1 MISKM
6 LNSTEGLEDKIE
18 ENRIQTE
25 MEDKIE
31 KYKKIREPTQEIQ
44 NLKNRSSRK
53 KTEKM
58 KGRK

>member
-1 MISKM
+1 M
-6 LNSTEGLEDKIE
+6 LNSIEGLEDKIE

-31 KYKKIREPTQEIQ
+31 KYKKMREPTQEIQ
-44 NLKNRSSRK
+44 NLKNRSPRK

>member
-1 MISKM
+1 MF
-6 LNSTEGLEDKIE
+6 NSIEGLEDKLKKIE
-18 ENRIQTE
+18 YRQKW
-25 MEDKIE
+25 KIE

-58 KGRK
+58 KGKK